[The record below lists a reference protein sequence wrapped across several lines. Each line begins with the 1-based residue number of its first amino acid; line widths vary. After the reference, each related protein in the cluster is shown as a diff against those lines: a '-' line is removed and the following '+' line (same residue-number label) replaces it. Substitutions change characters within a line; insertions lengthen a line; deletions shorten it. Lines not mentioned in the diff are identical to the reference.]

1 MMEERVKLLVCW
13 RIDSGVERI
22 RTDRTVRNS
31 ESAWIIRRVLRA
43 LCHGISGLATAVE
56 QLACGAGFV

>member
-1 MMEERVKLLVCW
+1 MVEARVGLLVCR
-13 RIDSGVERI
+13 RIDFGVERI

-43 LCHGISGLATAVE
+43 LCHGV
-56 QLACGAGFV
+56 F